1 MDKKLLY
8 GIGIGAVVALVGYHL
23 FKKPATI
30 NFDASTETTDKISS
44 EIIAD
49 ANVEKVQPELPRF
62 GVPRQM
68 IKAKKSG
75 IFSFT
80 NFTNANGFKNYV
92 DVKNN
97 QFFKPELGVFHK

>member
-8 GIGIGAVVALVGYHL
+8 GVGIGALIALVGYHL
-23 FKKPATI
+23 FKKPSTI
-30 NFDASTETTDKISS
+30 NFNASTETTDKISS

-49 ANVEKVQPELPRF
+49 ANVEKVQPELPQF

-68 IKAKKSG
+68 I
-75 IFSFT
+75 SFT
-80 NFTNANGFKNYV
+80 NFANANGFKNYV

-97 QFFKPELGVFHK
+97 QFFKPELGAFHK

>member
-8 GIGIGAVVALVGYHL
+8 GIGIGLAALIGYHL
-23 FKKPATI
+23 IKKPKTVK
-30 NFDASTETTDKISS
+30 FDASSETTDKISS
-44 EIIAD
+44 EIISD

-68 IKAKKSG
+68 IQAKKSG
-75 IFSFT
+75 VFSFT
-80 NFTNANGFKNYV
+80 NFVNGNGFKNYV

>member
-8 GIGIGAVVALVGYHL
+8 GIGIGVAALIGYHL
-23 FKKPATI
+23 IKKPKTI
-30 NFDASTETTDKISS
+30 KFDASIETTDKISS

-68 IKAKKSG
+68 I
-75 IFSFT
+75 SFT
-80 NFTNANGFKNYV
+80 NFANANGFKNYV

-97 QFFKPELGVFHK
+97 QFFKPELGAFHK